1 MEIYPAIDLMG
12 GRAVRLTQG
21 DYELMTVYDS
31 DPVARAQAFA
41 AAGARYLHA
50 VDLDGAKNGQ
60 TANLAT
66 IRQLVE
72 DGSLKVEVGG
82 GIRDEERI
90 RAYLEMGVWRVIL
103 GTVAVKNPAFV
114 RDMAEKYGE
123 KIVVGVDAR
132 DGRVAVNGWLE
143 KTELATIDFCRELAA
158 VGVKTVIVTDIA
170 RDGLL
175 AGTNLDLYRELVKI
189 PGLDV
194 VASGGVTYPD
204 EINKLA
210 QIGVAGVVVGKAL
223 YTGRLDLA
231 DIIARAGGAK

>member
-1 MEIYPAIDLMG
+1 MEIYPAIDLVG

-21 DYELMTVYDS
+21 DYEQMTVYDA
-31 DPVARAQAFA
+31 DPVTRARGFA

-60 TANLAT
+60 TANLET

-90 RAYLEMGVWRVIL
+90 RAYLDMGVWRVIL

-143 KTELATIDFCRELAA
+143 KTELETVEFCRWLAA
-158 VGVKTVIVTDIA
+158 SGVKTLIVTDIA

-175 AGTNLDLYRELVKI
+175 AGTNLELYRELVQI

-204 EINKLA
+204 EINRLA
-210 QIGVAGVVVGKAL
+210 QIGVAGVIVGKAL

>member
-1 MEIYPAIDLMG
+1 MEIYPAIDLLG

-21 DYELMTVYDS
+21 DYEQVAVYDS

-50 VDLDGAKNGQ
+50 VDLDGAKNGE
-60 TANLAT
+60 TTNLET
-66 IRQLVE
+66 IKKLVK

-90 RAYLEMGVWRVIL
+90 RAYLDMGVWRVIL
-103 GTVAVKNPAFV
+103 GTVAVKDPAFV
-114 RDMAEKYGE
+114 RDMAKKYGE

-143 KTELATIDFCRELAA
+143 KTELATIEFCRELAA
-158 VGVKTVIVTDIA
+158 AGVKTVIVTDIA

-175 AGTNLDLYRELVKI
+175 AGTNLALYRELVKM

-194 VASGGVTYPD
+194 VASGGVTYPE

-223 YTGRLDLA
+223 YTGKLDLA
-231 DIIARAGGAK
+231 DIIRRAGGAR